1 MKATVK
7 KMNDSIMNTAKELA
21 KHFMIEGDVTDVCQC
36 TAGHINRSFF
46 VKTIDSNGVKHK
58 YTMQRINKTIFK
70 RPDQVMSN
78 IVHVTEFLRKKIAEE
93 GGDPTRETLTMLQNR
108 IDGKHYYIDNDGE
121 YWRMYI
127 YIRDTVSYDIIENSE
142 QFKSSGYAFGK
153 FQRQLSDFPADT
165 LYETIPNFHNTVSR
179 YSDFLQA
186 VKEDKMG
193 RAASVQEEIKFIT
206 DRANKY
212 SFIVDGIKDG
222 SLPLRVTHN
231 DTKLNNVMMDEK
243 TGKAICV
250 IDLDTI
256 MPGSALYDFGDSIR
270 FGASSALEDEK
281 DLSKVYVRLDMFEEY
296 LKGFIEGLGK
306 DALTHKELVSLP
318 IGAYMMTIETGMRFL
333 GDYLNGDV
341 YFAVHREGHNLDR
354 ARTQLKLVADM
365 ESKMD
370 EMNAIVAKY
379 I

>member
-1 MKATVK
+1 MVVR
-7 KMNDSIMNTAKELA
+7 MNDSIMNSAKEIA
-21 KHFMIEGDVTDVCQC
+21 KHFEIEGNVTDICAC

-46 VKTIDSNGVKHK
+46 VNTVDENGVKHK
-58 YTMQRINKTIFK
+58 YTMQRINKSIFK

-78 IVHVTEFLRKKIAEE
+78 IVNVTEFLRKKIAAE
-93 GGDPTRETLTMLQNR
+93 GGDTTRETLTMLKNK
-108 IDGKHYYIDNDGE
+108 IDGKHYYIDEENE

-153 FQRQLSDFPADT
+153 FQRQLADFPADT

-179 YSDFLQA
+179 YADFLEA
-186 VKEDKMG
+186 VKNDKAG

-206 DRANKY
+206 DRKDKY
-212 SFIVDGIKDG
+212 SLIVDGIKSGD
-222 SLPLRVTHN
+222 LPLRVTHN

-296 LKGFIEGLGK
+296 LKGFIEGVGK
-306 DALTHKELVSLP
+306 GALTENELRSLP

-341 YFAVHREGHNLDR
+341 YFAVHRDGHNLDR
-354 ARTQLKLVADM
+354 ARTQLKLISDM

-370 EMNAIVAKY
+370 QMNAIVAKY

>member
-1 MKATVK
+1 
-7 KMNDSIMNTAKELA
+7 MNDPIMDTARELA

-108 IDGKHYYIDNDGE
+108 IDGKHYYIDDEGE

-193 RAASVQEEIKFIT
+193 RAASVQDEIKFIT
-206 DRANKY
+206 DRADKY
-212 SFIVDGIKDG
+212 GFIVDGIKDG

>member
-108 IDGKHYYIDNDGE
+108 IDGKHYYIDDEGE

-193 RAASVQEEIKFIT
+193 RAASVQDEIKFIT
-206 DRANKY
+206 DRADKY
-212 SFIVDGIKDG
+212 GFIVDGIKDG